1 MKKIILKKTRYNSI
15 LETPFGLIVCII
27 FLSLPIVRL
36 LSGENKKI
44 NVGDICVIFFFGVCL
59 LIYLWQIFAKIPQI
73 HYVNINGWKYR
84 SFQRM
89 SKWKFIFISGF
100 VYSIR
105 YKIMIAILFFSNLIK
120 NDLSP
125 LEIILA
131 IIGLCVISAVPYGL
145 INYKKCA
152 GVNMNFDLKHPL

>member
-1 MKKIILKKTRYNSI
+1 MGKILKQSHYNRVPERVFGVIVCSI
-15 LETPFGLIVCII
+15 LV
-27 FLSLPIVRL
+27 SLPIIDL
-36 LSGENKKI
+36 LLGENKRLDTTYI
-44 NVGDICVIFFFGVCL
+44 GGIIFFGVCL
-59 LIYLWQIFAKIPQI
+59 LVYLWQLFTKKPQI

-84 SFQRM
+84 SFQKM

-105 YKIMIAILFFSNLIK
+105 YSIMIAILFFSNLIK

-125 LEIILA
+125 LEIILN